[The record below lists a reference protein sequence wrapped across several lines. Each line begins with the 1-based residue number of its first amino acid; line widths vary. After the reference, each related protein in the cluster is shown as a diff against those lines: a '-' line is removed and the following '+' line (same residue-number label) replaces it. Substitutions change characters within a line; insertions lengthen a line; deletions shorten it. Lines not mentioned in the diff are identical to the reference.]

1 MTVVID
7 QARPV
12 RAGEELDT
20 IALDGYLKQHIPGLS
35 GSLELTQFPGGASN
49 LTYQLKYGEREL
61 VLRRPPLGTKAKSAH
76 DMGRE
81 CRVMSALHGHYP
93 VPEVLVFCQND
104 SVMGCDFYV
113 MEKVTG
119 IIPRKEM
126 PAGLELTEEQT
137 RSLCGNVLEKLLALH
152 NLDYKTL
159 GLEHLGKGEGYVR
172 RQVEGWSHRYRK
184 ARTPDVPDFEDVMAW
199 LDKHQPA
206 DVKTCLIHN
215 DFRLDNV
222 ILNPEDPEQVIG
234 VLDWEMCT
242 LGDPLMDLGSALAY
256 WIQADDDL
264 LSQALRIQP
273 SHLPGMMTRDQIIE
287 WYCDHAGLEVRNFDF
302 YLVYGLFRLA
312 GIVQQIYY
320 RYYHGQT
327 QDKRF
332 AVFNQMVMQLEQRC
346 RTIMQS
352 SLNKQSE
359 PSPEPVL

>member
-1 MTVVID
+1 MAEVID
-7 QARPV
+7 QPRPV

-20 IALDGYLKQHIPGLS
+20 ATLDAYLKQHIPGLT
-35 GSLELTQFPGGASN
+35 GTLELTQFPGGASN
-49 LTYQLKYGEREL
+49 LTYQLKYDDREL
-61 VLRRPPLGTKAKSAH
+61 VLRRPPFGTKAKSAH

-93 VPEVLVFCQND
+93 VPEVLVFCQDD
-104 SVMGCDFYV
+104 SIMGCDFYV

-126 PAGLELTEEQT
+126 PKGLELTEEQT
-137 RSLCGNVLEKLLALH
+137 RQMCSNVLQKLLELH
-152 NLDYKTL
+152 SLDYKAL
-159 GLEHLGKGEGYVR
+159 GLEQLGKGEGYVK

-184 ARTPDVPDFEDVMAW
+184 ARTPDVPDFEEVMTW

-222 ILNPEDPEQVIG
+222 ILNPDDPEQVIG

-256 WIQADDDL
+256 WIQADDDPV
-264 LSQALRIQP
+264 SQALRIQP
-273 SHLPGMMTRDQIIE
+273 SHLPGMMTRDEIVE
-287 WYCDHAGLEVRNFDF
+287 WYCQHAGLKIQSFDF

-332 AVFNQMVMQLEQRC
+332 AVFNQMVIQLEQRC
-346 RTIMQS
+346 QTIVQAA
-352 SLNKQSE
+352 LQKQPSQHSE
-359 PSPEPVL
+359 P